1 MNIQWYPG
9 HMAKATRLIKED
21 LKNVDIIIKILDSR
35 AVLRSENKDFNKIIN
50 QKKSIKIYN
59 KSDLSDEKATKE
71 WISYFKDKN
80 EDVFFIDSISKKGIN
95 EVVEY
100 LNSLKS
106 KFRSNREVRA
116 MVVGIPNVGKSMF
129 INSITKKS
137 NAKTG
142 NRPGVTLSK
151 QWIKV
156 KGELY
161 LLDTPGVLPPKFEN
175 LEDGVCLALCLASLG
190 SVKETILDREE
201 LCLKLIEFLIDN
213 YPNNLK
219 ERYKL
224 DNVNKSPLE
233 VYEDIGRKR
242 GFLLKGGEIDYL
254 RTAVTVLDEFKNGQI
269 GRMSFDKVSDL

>member
-21 LKNVDIIIKILDSR
+21 LKNVDIVVKLLDSR
-35 AVLRSENKDFNKIIN
+35 AVIRSENNDFNKILN
-50 QKKSIKIYN
+50 QKKFIRVYN
-59 KSDLSDEKATKE
+59 KCDLADENETMK
-71 WISYFKDKN
+71 WQNYFKEKG
-80 EDVFFIDSISKKGIN
+80 EDVFFIDSMSRKGIN
-95 EVVEY
+95 EVLSY
-100 LNSLKS
+100 LNNIKAT
-106 KFRSNREVRA
+106 FRANREVRA

-156 KGELY
+156 KGEVY

-175 LEDGVCLALCLASLG
+175 LEDGVCLASIG
-190 SVKETILDREE
+190 SVKDTILDREE
-201 LCLKLIEFLIDN
+201 LCLKLIEFLIER
-213 YPNNLK
+213 YPDKLK

-224 DNVNKSPLE
+224 ESVEKMPIE

-254 RTAVTVLDEFKNGQI
+254 RTAVTVLDEFKNGLI
-269 GRMSFDKVSDL
+269 GKISFDRVCDL

>member
-21 LKNVDIIIKILDSR
+21 LKNVDIVVKLLDSR
-35 AVLRSENKDFNKIIN
+35 AVIRSENNDFNKILN
-50 QKKSIKIYN
+50 QKKFIRVYN
-59 KSDLSDEKATKE
+59 KCDLADEKETIK
-71 WISYFKDKN
+71 WQNYFKEKG
-80 EDVFFIDSISKKGIN
+80 EDVFFIDSMSKKGIN
-95 EVVEY
+95 EVLSY
-100 LNSLKS
+100 LNNIKS
-106 KFRSNREVRA
+106 TFRANREVRA

-156 KGELY
+156 KGEVY

-175 LEDGVCLALCLASLG
+175 LEDGVCLASIG
-190 SVKETILDREE
+190 SVKDTILDREE
-201 LCLKLIEFLIDN
+201 LCLKLIEFLIER
-213 YPNNLK
+213 YPDKLK

-224 DNVNKSPLE
+224 ENVEKMPIE

-254 RTAVTVLDEFKNGQI
+254 RTAVTVLDEFKNGLI
-269 GRMSFDKVSDL
+269 GKISFDRVCDL

>member
-21 LKNVDIIIKILDSR
+21 LKNVDIVVKLLDSR
-35 AVLRSENKDFNKIIN
+35 AVIRSENNDFNKILN
-50 QKKSIKIYN
+50 QKKFIRVYN
-59 KSDLSDEKATKE
+59 KCDLADEKETIE
-71 WISYFKDKN
+71 WQNYFKEKG
-80 EDVFFIDSISKKGIN
+80 EDVFFIDSMSRKGIN
-95 EVVEY
+95 EVLSY
-100 LNSLKS
+100 LNNIKS
-106 KFRSNREVRA
+106 TFRANREVRA

-156 KGELY
+156 KGEVY

-175 LEDGVCLALCLASLG
+175 LEDGVCLASIG
-190 SVKETILDREE
+190 SVKDTILDREE
-201 LCLKLIEFLIDN
+201 LCLKLIEFLIER
-213 YPNNLK
+213 YPDKLK

-224 DNVNKSPLE
+224 ESVEKMPIE

-254 RTAVTVLDEFKNGQI
+254 RTAVTVLDEFKNGLI
-269 GRMSFDKVSDL
+269 GRISFDRVCDL

>member
-21 LKNVDIIIKILDSR
+21 LKNVDIIIKLLDSR

-71 WISYFKDKN
+71 WISYFKDNN

-175 LEDGVCLALCLASLG
+175 LDDGVCLASLG

>member
-21 LKNVDIIIKILDSR
+21 LKNVDIVVKLLDSR
-35 AVLRSENKDFNKIIN
+35 AVIRSENNDFNKILN
-50 QKKSIKIYN
+50 QKKFIRIYN
-59 KSDLSDEKATKE
+59 KCDLADEKETIK
-71 WISYFKDKN
+71 WQNYFKEKG
-80 EDVFFIDSISKKGIN
+80 EDVFFIDSMSKKGIN
-95 EVVEY
+95 EVLSY
-100 LNSLKS
+100 LNNIKS
-106 KFRSNREVRA
+106 TFRANREVRA

-156 KGELY
+156 KGEVY

-175 LEDGVCLALCLASLG
+175 LEDGVCLASIG
-190 SVKETILDREE
+190 SVKDTILDREE
-201 LCLKLIEFLIDN
+201 LCLKLIEFLIER
-213 YPNNLK
+213 YPDKLK

-224 DNVNKSPLE
+224 ENVEKMPIE

-254 RTAVTVLDEFKNGQI
+254 RTAVTVLDEFKNGLI
-269 GRMSFDKVSDL
+269 GRISFDRVCDL

>member
-21 LKNVDIIIKILDSR
+21 LKNVDIVVKLLDSR
-35 AVLRSENKDFNKIIN
+35 AVIRSENNDFNKILN
-50 QKKSIKIYN
+50 QKKFIRIYN
-59 KSDLSDEKATKE
+59 KCDLADEKETIK
-71 WISYFKDKN
+71 WQNYFKEKG
-80 EDVFFIDSISKKGIN
+80 EDVFFIDSMSKKGIN
-95 EVVEY
+95 EVLSY
-100 LNSLKS
+100 LNNIKS
-106 KFRSNREVRA
+106 TFRANREVRA

-156 KGELY
+156 KGEVY

-175 LEDGVCLALCLASLG
+175 LEDGVCLASIG
-190 SVKETILDREE
+190 SVKDTILDREE
-201 LCLKLIEFLIDN
+201 LCLKLIEFLIER
-213 YPNNLK
+213 YPDKLK

-224 DNVNKSPLE
+224 ESVEKMPIE

-254 RTAVTVLDEFKNGQI
+254 RTAVTVLDEFKNGLI
-269 GRMSFDKVSDL
+269 GRISFDRVCDL

>member
-21 LKNVDIIIKILDSR
+21 LKNVDIVVKLLDSR
-35 AVLRSENKDFNKIIN
+35 AVIRSENNDFNKILN
-50 QKKSIKIYN
+50 QKKFIRVYN
-59 KSDLSDEKATKE
+59 KCDLSDEKETVK
-71 WISYFKDKN
+71 WQNYFKEKD
-80 EDVFFIDSISKKGIN
+80 EDVFFIDSMSKKGIN
-95 EVVEY
+95 EVLSY
-100 LNSLKS
+100 LNNIKS
-106 KFRSNREVRA
+106 TFRANREVRA

-156 KGELY
+156 KGEVY

-175 LEDGVCLALCLASLG
+175 LEDGVCLASIG
-190 SVKETILDREE
+190 SVKDTILDREE
-201 LCLKLIEFLIDN
+201 LCLKLIEFLIER
-213 YPNNLK
+213 YPDKLK

-224 DNVNKSPLE
+224 ENVEKMPIE

-254 RTAVTVLDEFKNGQI
+254 RTAVTVLDEFKNGLI
-269 GRMSFDKVSDL
+269 GKISFDRVCDL

>member
-21 LKNVDIIIKILDSR
+21 LKNVDIVVKLLDSR
-35 AVLRSENKDFNKIIN
+35 AVIRSENNDFNKILN
-50 QKKSIKIYN
+50 QKKFIRVYN
-59 KSDLSDEKATKE
+59 KCDLADENETMK
-71 WISYFKDKN
+71 WQNYFKEKG
-80 EDVFFIDSISKKGIN
+80 EDVFFIDSMSKKGIN
-95 EVVEY
+95 EVLSY
-100 LNSLKS
+100 LNNIKS
-106 KFRSNREVRA
+106 TFRANREVRA

-156 KGELY
+156 KGEVY

-175 LEDGVCLALCLASLG
+175 LEDGVCLASIG
-190 SVKETILDREE
+190 SVKDTILDREE
-201 LCLKLIEFLIDN
+201 LCLKLIEFLIER
-213 YPNNLK
+213 YPDKLK

-224 DNVNKSPLE
+224 ESVEKMPIE

-254 RTAVTVLDEFKNGQI
+254 RTAVTVLDEFKNGLI
-269 GRMSFDKVSDL
+269 GRISFDRVCDL

>member
-21 LKNVDIIIKILDSR
+21 LKNVDIVVKLLDSR
-35 AVLRSENKDFNKIIN
+35 AVIRSENNDFNKILN
-50 QKKSIKIYN
+50 QKKFIRVYN
-59 KSDLSDEKATKE
+59 KCDLADEKETIE
-71 WISYFKDKN
+71 WQNYFKEKG
-80 EDVFFIDSISKKGIN
+80 EDVFFIDSMSRKGIN
-95 EVVEY
+95 EVLSY
-100 LNSLKS
+100 LNNIKS
-106 KFRSNREVRA
+106 TFRANREVRA

-156 KGELY
+156 KGEVY

-175 LEDGVCLALCLASLG
+175 LEDGVCLASIG
-190 SVKETILDREE
+190 SVKDTILDREE
-201 LCLKLIEFLIDN
+201 LCLKLIEFLVER
-213 YPNNLK
+213 YPDKLK

-224 DNVNKSPLE
+224 ESVEKMPIE
-233 VYEDIGRKR
+233 VYEDIGKKR

-254 RTAVTVLDEFKNGQI
+254 RTAVTVLDEFKNGLI
-269 GRMSFDKVSDL
+269 GKISFDRVCDL

>member
-21 LKNVDIIIKILDSR
+21 LKNVDIVVKLLDSR
-35 AVLRSENKDFNKIIN
+35 AVIRSENNDFNKILN
-50 QKKSIKIYN
+50 QKKFIRVYN
-59 KSDLSDEKATKE
+59 KCDLADEKETIK
-71 WISYFKDKN
+71 WQNYFKEKG
-80 EDVFFIDSISKKGIN
+80 EDVFFIDSMSKKGIN
-95 EVVEY
+95 EVLSY
-100 LNSLKS
+100 LNNIKAT
-106 KFRSNREVRA
+106 FRANREVRA

-142 NRPGVTLSK
+142 NRAGVTLSK

-156 KGELY
+156 KGEVY

-175 LEDGVCLALCLASLG
+175 LEDGVCLASIG
-190 SVKETILDREE
+190 SVKDTILDREE
-201 LCLKLIEFLIDN
+201 LCLKLIEFLIER
-213 YPNNLK
+213 YPDKLK

-224 DNVNKSPLE
+224 ESVEKMPIE

-254 RTAVTVLDEFKNGQI
+254 RTAVTVLDEFKNGLI
-269 GRMSFDKVSDL
+269 GRISFDRVCDL

>member
-21 LKNVDIIIKILDSR
+21 LKNVDIVVKLLDSR
-35 AVLRSENKDFNKIIN
+35 AVIRSENNDFNKILN
-50 QKKSIKIYN
+50 QKKFIRVYN
-59 KSDLSDEKATKE
+59 KCDLADEKETIK
-71 WISYFKDKN
+71 WQNYFKEKG
-80 EDVFFIDSISKKGIN
+80 EDVFFIDSMSKKGIN
-95 EVVEY
+95 EVLSY
-100 LNSLKS
+100 LNNIKS
-106 KFRSNREVRA
+106 TFRANREVRA

-156 KGELY
+156 KGEVY

-175 LEDGVCLALCLASLG
+175 LEDGVCLASIG
-190 SVKETILDREE
+190 SVKDTILDREE
-201 LCLKLIEFLIDN
+201 LCLKLIEFLIER
-213 YPNNLK
+213 YPDKLK

-224 DNVNKSPLE
+224 ENVEKIPIE

-254 RTAVTVLDEFKNGQI
+254 RTAVTVLDEFKNGLI
-269 GRMSFDKVSDL
+269 GKISFDRVCDL

>member
-21 LKNVDIIIKILDSR
+21 LKNVDIIIKLLDSR

-175 LEDGVCLALCLASLG
+175 LEDGVCLASLG

-224 DNVNKSPLE
+224 DNVNNPPLE

>member
-21 LKNVDIIIKILDSR
+21 LKNVDIIIKLLDSR

-175 LEDGVCLALCLASLG
+175 LEDGVCLASLG

-201 LCLKLIEFLIDN
+201 LCLKLIEFLIEN

-224 DNVNKSPLE
+224 DNVKKSPLE

>member
-21 LKNVDIIIKILDSR
+21 LKNVDIIIKLLDSR

-175 LEDGVCLALCLASLG
+175 LEDGVCLASLG

>member
-21 LKNVDIIIKILDSR
+21 LKNVDIVVKLLDSR
-35 AVLRSENKDFNKIIN
+35 AVIRSENNDFNKILN
-50 QKKSIKIYN
+50 QKKFIRVYN
-59 KSDLSDEKATKE
+59 KCDLADENETMK
-71 WISYFKDKN
+71 WQNYFKEKG
-80 EDVFFIDSISKKGIN
+80 EDVFFIDSMSKKGIN
-95 EVVEY
+95 EVLSY
-100 LNSLKS
+100 LNNIKAT
-106 KFRSNREVRA
+106 FRANREVRA

-156 KGELY
+156 KGEVY

-175 LEDGVCLALCLASLG
+175 LEDGVCLASIG
-190 SVKETILDREE
+190 SVKDTILDREE
-201 LCLKLIEFLIDN
+201 LCLKLIEFLIER
-213 YPNNLK
+213 YPDKLK

-224 DNVNKSPLE
+224 ESVEKMPIE

-254 RTAVTVLDEFKNGQI
+254 RTAVTVLDEFKNGLI
-269 GRMSFDKVSDL
+269 GRISFDRVCDL

>member
-21 LKNVDIIIKILDSR
+21 LKNVDIVVKLLDSR
-35 AVLRSENKDFNKIIN
+35 AVIRSENNDFNKILN
-50 QKKSIKIYN
+50 QKKFIRVYN
-59 KSDLSDEKATKE
+59 KCDLADEKETIK
-71 WISYFKDKN
+71 WQNYFKEKG
-80 EDVFFIDSISKKGIN
+80 EDVFFIDSMSKKGIN
-95 EVVEY
+95 EVLSY
-100 LNSLKS
+100 LNNIKAT
-106 KFRSNREVRA
+106 FRANREVRA

-156 KGELY
+156 KGEVY

-175 LEDGVCLALCLASLG
+175 LEDGVCLASIG
-190 SVKETILDREE
+190 SVKDTILDREE
-201 LCLKLIEFLIDN
+201 LCLKLIEFLIER
-213 YPNNLK
+213 YPDKLK

-224 DNVNKSPLE
+224 ENVEKMPIE

-254 RTAVTVLDEFKNGQI
+254 RTAVTVLDEFKNGLI
-269 GRMSFDKVSDL
+269 GKISFDRVCDL